1 MSPILFHKMG
11 NLSVII
17 LRYLGREIYK
27 TLLYTVSILL
37 LILITNQLVNLL
49 NRAAMGKIPA
59 LTVVQAVMLGIPQYL
74 TYMVPLGLFLGIIVV
89 LGKMST
95 THELIAMH
103 ASGYSKGQLLKSILL
118 ISLPVCLF
126 VASLTF
132 VISPMSI
139 NLRKAVIMRAVTRA
153 SLDKVIPDQFQS
165 LGDPNSTFH
174 SEGKSDDFLEDVL
187 WVQSMKKSSSNQ
199 LPAPI
204 WDATRAKWASQES
217 LADGEYLVFHDGHR
231 VLLQPGSR
239 SSEEFWFKEYGVLTP
254 VPTLSHTKLASA
266 QPLSELRRGISNNIK
281 YLAEWQWRFAIPIS
295 VLVFTLIAFP
305 LSQVKPRQGKFMRV
319 FPAVL
324 IYAIYTNLL
333 FYSRSALIS
342 GTLSPIVGMWW
353 VPMVALLL
361 LGGYVFL
368 PTLGHNW
375 MRRRHG

>member
-1 MSPILFHKMG
+1 M
-11 NLSVII
+11 II

-74 TYMVPLGLFLGIIVV
+74 TYMVPLGLFLGVIVV

-103 ASGYSKGQLLKSILL
+103 ASGYSKAQLLKSILL

-132 VISPMSI
+132 VVSPMSV
-139 NLRKAVIMRAVTRA
+139 NLRKSVIKQAAMRA
-153 SLDKVIPDQFQS
+153 SLDKVIPGQFQP

-174 SEGKSDDFLEDVL
+174 SETKSDDFLEDVL
-187 WVQSMKKSSSNQ
+187 WVEAMKKSKENT

-204 WDATRAKWASQES
+204 WDATRAKWASQEVTD
-217 LADGEYLVFHDGHR
+217 DGEYLVFHDGHR
-231 VLLQPGSR
+231 VLLQPGSK
-239 SSEEFWFKEYGVLTP
+239 SAEEFWFEEYGVLTP
-254 VPTLSHTKLASA
+254 VPSIGHSSLAST
-266 QPLSELRRGISNNIK
+266 QSLSALRKGIATDIK

-295 VLVFTLIAFP
+295 VLVFALIAFP
-305 LSQVKPRQGKFMRV
+305 LSQVQPRQGKFMRV

-333 FYSRSALIS
+333 FYSRSSLIS
-342 GTLSPIVGMWW
+342 GTIAPEIGLWW
-353 VPMVALLL
+353 VPALALLIVGVYAL
-361 LGGYVFL
+361 LPILKNTQF
-368 PTLGHNW
+368 
-375 MRRRHG
+375 RRRYG